1 MRNRR
6 PRAKPMSSPHVGD
19 TGHEHRAGFVA
30 IAGRPNVGKSTLLN
44 RLVGQKVSITSNKP
58 QTTRHAVTGILTRPD
73 LQIAFVDTPGYQTR
87 HRSALNRLM
96 NRTVTASLRDV
107 SAIVWVIEALR
118 FGRED
123 SAIAAFI
130 PKRVPVVLAINKI
143 DLIDQKEQLL
153 PFMKSLAEKQEF
165 AAMVPVSAKK
175 NVQIDDLLDEL
186 ATRLPSGPPIFGEDE
201 ITTASERFLAGEL
214 LQEKLFR
221 MLGEE
226 LPYAAIAQIDEFR
239 LVGNVRHIHGVVL
252 VEKSSQKG
260 IVIGKGGQKLKEI
273 ATQARQDMERLFGG
287 RVFLEL
293 WVRVKP
299 GWSQSEAS
307 LRRVGFEG

>member
-1 MRNRR
+1 
-6 PRAKPMSSPHVGD
+6 MSSRPVGD
-19 TGHEHRAGFVA
+19 SDREHRAGFVA

-44 RLVGQKVSITSNKP
+44 RLVGLKVSITSSKP

-73 LQIAFVDTPGYQTR
+73 FQIAFVDTPGYQTR

-96 NRTVTASLRDV
+96 NRTVATSLREV

-130 PKRVPVVLAINKI
+130 PNPVPVVLAINKI
-143 DLIDQKEQLL
+143 DLIERKEQLL
-153 PFMKSLAEKQEF
+153 PFMKNLAEEREF

-175 NVQIDDLLDEL
+175 NVQIDELLKVLES
-186 ATRLPSGPPIFGEDE
+186 RLPVSPPIFGEDE
-201 ITTASERFLAGEL
+201 ITTANERFLAGEL

-226 LPYAAIAQIDEFR
+226 LPYAAIAQIDQFR
-239 LVGNVRHIHGVVL
+239 LVGSVRHIHGVIL

-260 IVIGKGGQKLKEI
+260 IVIGKGGHKLKEI
-273 ATQARQDMERLFGG
+273 ATQARHDMERLFGG

-293 WVRVKP
+293 WVRVRP
-299 GWSQSEAS
+299 GWNLSETS
-307 LRRVGFEG
+307 LRRIGFEG